1 MSRKGEPRTWWCCD
15 VHWNRTTS
23 VPKSVP
29 RGQMALTIKLTSK
42 RTISHRRS
50 FHFHLPVPPSL
61 FAALA
66 FFEMPTF
73 SHGGQSRAQQIAFWS
88 PMRYSMAVTITK
100 KDGRTKIRTHT
111 LCSKGIRPLDPAAPN
126 DIINSLYLLLISWH
140 VLQIQNGINKITR
153 MKLVRH

>member
-1 MSRKGEPRTWWCCD
+1 
-15 VHWNRTTS
+15 
-23 VPKSVP
+23 
-29 RGQMALTIKLTSK
+29 MALTIKLPSK
-42 RTISHRRS
+42 QTISHRRS

-61 FAALA
+61 VAALA
-66 FFEMPTF
+66 FLRCQLFHTVDK
-73 SHGGQSRAQQIAFWS
+73 
-88 PMRYSMAVTITK
+88 AVTITK
-100 KDGRTKIRTHT
+100 KDGTTKIRTHT